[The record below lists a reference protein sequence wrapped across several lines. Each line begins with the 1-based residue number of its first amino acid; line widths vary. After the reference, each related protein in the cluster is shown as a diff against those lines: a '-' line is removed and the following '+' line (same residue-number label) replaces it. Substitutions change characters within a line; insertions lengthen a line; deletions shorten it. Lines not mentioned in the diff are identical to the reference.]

1 MNHSVIEY
9 YEQNPTIRAI
19 RQEILLDEAF
29 DQDES
34 KIAILKHLFNDEW
47 LEYIKNYLMNYE
59 HWPEINEIK
68 DFFKKLLLQM
78 PLLFTEKGK
87 QYEVDYGQS
96 LKDIHGNQIEQ
107 KYILNFLECELLWRA
122 SCMDNT
128 QYVCKGEERIYFKNI
143 NEILTV

>member
-107 KYILNFLECELLWRA
+107 KYILNFLEC
-122 SCMDNT
+122 
-128 QYVCKGEERIYFKNI
+128 
-143 NEILTV
+143 